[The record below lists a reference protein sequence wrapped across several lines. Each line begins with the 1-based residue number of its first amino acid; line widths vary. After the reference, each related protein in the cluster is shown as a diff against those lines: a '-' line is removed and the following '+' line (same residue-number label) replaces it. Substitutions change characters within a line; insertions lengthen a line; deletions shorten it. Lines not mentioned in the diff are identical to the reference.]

1 MPRDV
6 RTRWN
11 STFDML
17 NFAVE
22 YQTALDQLTGE
33 RASNLR
39 QYEMGPDEWRTARQL
54 RDVLQVSIEPIA
66 GRALRLTVYT
76 LYTGF

>member
-6 RTRWN
+6 KTRWN
-11 STFDML
+11 STYDML

-22 YQTALDQLTGE
+22 YQTALDQMTGE

-39 QYEMGPDEWRTARQL
+39 QYEMSTSEWTIASQL
-54 RDVLQVSIEPIA
+54 RHVLRVS
-66 GRALRLTVYT
+66 TV
-76 LYTGF
+76 